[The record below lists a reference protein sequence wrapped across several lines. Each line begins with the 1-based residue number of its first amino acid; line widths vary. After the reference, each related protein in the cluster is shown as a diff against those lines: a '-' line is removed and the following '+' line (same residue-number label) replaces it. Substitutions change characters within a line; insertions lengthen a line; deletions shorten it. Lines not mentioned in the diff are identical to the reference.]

1 MKRATAGVSPSS
13 AAMSSTARAASLRP
27 MCPTNGHSL
36 SCGVI
41 KPPRLNRRRT
51 FTVKAQADWS
61 QPPQQPPPGK
71 AAFLYPKEKEGL
83 QGTLSDL
90 PAGMASVGAVGVLGI
105 AAIVGY
111 VVGGKA
117 PADVRNVGRAVGTA
131 VGVGSAAFAV
141 SKMGEARQGGAGV
154 DLYNTLVAKD
164 DPGTLQRYEVEEIE
178 KKYGVN
184 MSEKLVSELKMVY
197 DQYLDSMIPR
207 GAELTG
213 SEPEMI
219 RSFKEA
225 LAISDEDAAA
235 VHMDVG
241 RRLSRLTFE
250 SENKG
255 AEAEARRAF
264 QKWIYIS
271 YRVFG
276 ERQSAFLLP
285 LPRVFGLNQS
295 QIMVARRDN
304 AKSIFRSK
312 IEETGAPLQADRRF
326 LEALKAYQLEIQLK
340 DEVASE
346 VIMECARRRV
356 ESSLD
361 AALKN
366 VKERSRKKDYTVAL
380 REMEGVLEFNRQ
392 MDALA
397 AEGSDLLPAGLG
409 KVTIHGGVFEMDVSS
424 ADQRELYK
432 VFLEERMALDG
443 QMTVQL
449 EKDLE
454 DMMIVL
460 ALGPKEAD
468 AIREE
473 VASKMYRKLLKEE
486 VTSGRLDAADS
497 KASVLQKLCDRL
509 RFRPELA
516 SQMHRSIF
524 KQKVESILAADDKI
538 SDEMDVE
545 LNRLR
550 KLMCIPERDVDEV
563 MLETVGG
570 RLKAVIDDALAAGI
584 DNFSEQDRKNVRKGM
599 DELRTPPA
607 MAKTILE
614 QSVRQAF
621 LKFISQSR
629 LKANR
634 LEAAKELKKMVFFS
648 NVVVSPMLEEVKGI
662 DSSKMAAAQAEFED
676 TLAEAKRMAEAEEN
690 AKKGESS
697 DGESAGD
704 EASASTDPEAMPS
717 SLKKS
722 KEGAESFKESDEVGD
737 VKMSSQK
744 EITLKEDLD
753 LRDRVD
759 IYRNYLIYCM
769 SGDVLS
775 MPMGGTVVLER
786 DTSEFGRLS
795 QLGDVLGLSP
805 MDVMKVHTDMAED
818 AYRNQVK
825 AILADGMLTKEKTD
839 SLSEMREKLGLT
851 KEQGDKIVRG
861 VQNEALAQ
869 SAQSAKAM
877 GDLDIK
883 KILDMKESGVDINS
897 FTSSE
902 FRKSLYQK
910 EAEKAMSD
918 GRGEFDDE
926 YFLEQLPEDLVIDKK
941 QALRVVKDVAL
952 SKSKLLTVQA
962 MSDLRMKKFDNVIQD
977 VNNLMVCIKVA
988 DSNDTNGVTQ
998 WERREEVLDLFSVY
1012 YWKVKDETKVTEV
1025 QNLFG
1030 VSDAE
1035 ADPLKKVV
1043 DTGGLKWAEEVQQ
1056 EDEIFF

>member
-1 MKRATAGVSPSS
+1 
-13 AAMSSTARAASLRP
+13 MSSTARSVSLRP
-27 MCPTNGHSL
+27 MCPAYGHSL
-36 SCGVI
+36 GCGVVR
-41 KPPRLNRRRT
+41 PPRLNRRRT
-51 FTVKAQADWS
+51 YTVKADADMS
-61 QPPQQPPPGK
+61 QPPQQAAPGK
-71 AAFLYPKEKEGL
+71 TAFMYPREKEGL
-83 QGTLSDL
+83 QSFLSDI
-90 PAGMASVGAVGVLGI
+90 PAGMASIGAAGVLGI
-105 AAIVGY
+105 AAALGY
-111 VVGGKA
+111 IVGGKA
-117 PADVRNVGRAVGTA
+117 PADVRNVGRAVGAA
-131 VGVGSAAFAV
+131 VGVGTAAFAV

-154 DLYNTLVAKD
+154 DLHNTLVSKD
-164 DPGTLQRYEVEEIE
+164 NPGTLQRHEVEAIE

-184 MSEKLVSELKMVY
+184 MAEKLASELKMVY

-207 GAELTG
+207 GAELMGT
-213 SEPEMI
+213 EPDMI

-225 LAISDEDAAA
+225 LGITDEDAAA

-255 AEAEARRAF
+255 AEAEARKAF

-285 LPRVFGLNQS
+285 LQRVFGLNQS

-304 AKSIFRSK
+304 AKSIFRAK
-312 IEETGAPLQADRRF
+312 IEETGTSLQADRQY
-326 LEALKAYQLEIQLK
+326 LEALKACQLEIQLK
-340 DEVASE
+340 DDVASE

-361 AALKN
+361 TALKN
-366 VKERSRKKDYTVAL
+366 VKERTRKKDYAVAL
-380 REMEGVLEFNRQ
+380 REMQGVLEFNRK
-392 MDALA
+392 MDAFG
-397 AEGSDLLPAGLG
+397 AEGSNLLPTGLG
-409 KVTIHGGVFEMDVSS
+409 KVTIHGGVFEEDVTS
-424 ADQRELYK
+424 ADQRDLYR

-449 EKDLE
+449 ENDLE
-454 DMMIVL
+454 DLMIVL

-497 KASVLQKLCDRL
+497 KAAVLQKLCDRL

-516 SQMHRSIF
+516 AQMHRSIY
-524 KQKVESILAADDKI
+524 KQKVESILEADDKI
-538 SDEMDVE
+538 SDEMQAE
-545 LNRLR
+545 LSRLR
-550 KLMCIPERDVDEV
+550 QLMCIPERDINEV

-570 RLKAVIDDALAAGI
+570 RLKVAIDDALSASI
-584 DNFSEQDRKNVRKGM
+584 ENFSEEDKKNVRKAM
-599 DELRTPPA
+599 DELRTPPE
-607 MAKTILE
+607 MAKKILE

-621 LKFISQSR
+621 LKYISQSR

-648 NVVVSPMLEEVKGI
+648 NIVVSPLLDEVKGI
-662 DSSKMAAAQAEFED
+662 DSAKMAAAQAEFED
-676 TLAEAKRMAEAEEN
+676 TLAEAKRMAEAEEK
-690 AKKGESS
+690 AKEGETSE
-697 DGESAGD
+697 GE
-704 EASASTDPEAMPS
+704 EASASVDPEAMPS

-744 EITLKEDLD
+744 EITLREDLD

-839 SLSEMREKLGLT
+839 AMSEMREKLGLT

-883 KILDMKESGVDINS
+883 KILDMKESGVEIDS
-897 FTSSE
+897 FTSAE

-918 GRGEFDDE
+918 GRGEFDEE
-926 YFLEQLPEDLVIDKK
+926 YFLEQLPEDLVIDKQ

-962 MSDLRMKKFDNVIQD
+962 MSDLRMKKFDVVVQD
-977 VNNLMVCIKVA
+977 VNNLLVCIKVA
-988 DSNDTNGVTQ
+988 ESDDTSGVTQ

-1012 YWKVKDETKVTEV
+1012 YWKVKDNAKVAEV
-1025 QNLFG
+1025 QKLFD

-1035 ADPLKKVV
+1035 AEPLKKVV
-1043 DTGGLKWAEEVQQ
+1043 DSGGLKWAEEVQQ